1 MSTTGRSAARATG
14 QEAARATAEGPAS
27 AALSNTSARATGP
40 KGAACLNQEAP
51 GGVATN
57 TVATGRD
64 AVDSWL
70 AEHAVDLVQ
79 WRRHIHA
86 NPELSRTEF
95 GTTEFVAAWLTK
107 AGLSPQKMPGGT
119 GLICDIG
126 PEGPRIGLRAD
137 MDALPLQEFTG
148 LPFAST
154 VPGVSHACG
163 HDAHTTV
170 LLGTA
175 LALAEVP
182 ELPVGV
188 RLVFQPAEEVM
199 PGGAID
205 LVAAGVMEGVD
216 RIFALHCDPR
226 LEVGRVG
233 IRVGAITSAADTIE
247 LVLDSPGG
255 HTSRPHLT
263 SDLVYAIGTV
273 ITGLPGLLSRRIDP
287 RTSTVMVW
295 GAVSAGKAPNAIP
308 QTGML
313 TGTVRTGDHATW
325 SLLEPMVHEIVDGLL
340 APTGVRYQLNYR
352 RGVPPVVNDEHSTRL
367 FEDAIR
373 ALGPDALA
381 DTIQSGG
388 GEDFSWYLEEV
399 PGAMARLGVWSG
411 HGEQLDLH
419 QPTFDLDERAL
430 EVGVRVLSNIVLQ
443 QPSR

>member
-1 MSTTGRSAARATG
+1 MSTSGRSAAQATVPTAG
-14 QEAARATAEGPAS
+14 ARVVTEGLGSS
-27 AALSNTSARATGP
+27 AVSETRRS
-40 KGAACLNQEAP
+40 
-51 GGVATN
+51 
-57 TVATGRD
+57 GRE
-64 AVDSWL
+64 VVESWL
-70 AEHAVDLVQ
+70 ADHTVDLVQ

-95 GTTEFVAAWLTK
+95 GTTEFVSAWLTK
-107 AGLSPQKMPGGT
+107 AGLAPQVLPGGT

-126 PEGPRIGLRAD
+126 PEGRRIGLRAD

-148 LPFAST
+148 LSFAST

-163 HDAHTTV
+163 HDAHTTI

-188 RLVFQPAEEVM
+188 RLVFQPAEEIM

-205 LVAAGVMEGVD
+205 VVATGAMAGVE

-313 TGTVRTGDHATW
+313 TGTIRTGDHDTW
-325 SLLEPMVHEIVDGLL
+325 SLLEPMVREIVDGLL

-352 RGVPPVVNDEHSTRL
+352 RGVPPVVNEEHSTRM

-373 ALGPDALA
+373 ALGPDALS
-381 DTIQSGG
+381 DTMQSGG

-411 HGEQLDLH
+411 EGEQLDLH
-419 QPTFDLDERAL
+419 QPTFDIDERAL
-430 EVGVRVLSNIVLQ
+430 AVGVRVLSNIVL
-443 QPSR
+443 SV

>member
-1 MSTTGRSAARATG
+1 MSTTGRLAARVTAPGAAAGVTTGNQATG
-14 QEAARATAEGPAS
+14 DS
-27 AALSNTSARATGP
+27 ADGNSANGHSESVVMADIVQTG
-40 KGAACLNQEAP
+40 Q
-51 GGVATN
+51 
-57 TVATGRD
+57 D
-64 AVDSWL
+64 AVESWL
-70 AEHAVDLVQ
+70 ADHTVDLVQ

-95 GTTEFVAAWLTK
+95 GTTEFVATWLTK
-107 AGLSPQKMPGGT
+107 AGLSPQKMPNGT
-119 GLICDIG
+119 GVLCDIG
-126 PEGPRIGLRAD
+126 PTDAPRIGLRAD

-148 LPFAST
+148 LSFAST

-163 HDAHTTV
+163 HDAHTTI

-175 LALAEVP
+175 LALADMR
-182 ELPVGV
+182 LPVGV
-188 RLVFQPAEEVM
+188 RFVFQPAEEVM

-205 LVAAGVMEGVD
+205 MVAAGAMAGVD

-226 LEVGRVG
+226 LEVGRIG

-325 SLLEPMVHEIVDGLL
+325 SLLEPMVREIVDGLL
-340 APTGVRYQLNYR
+340 APTGVRYQLNYK
-352 RGVPPVVNDEHSTRL
+352 RGVPPVVNDEHSTRI

-373 ALGPDALA
+373 AIGPDALA
-381 DTIQSGG
+381 DTMQSGG

-419 QPTFDLDERAL
+419 QPNFDIDERAL
-430 EVGVRVLSNIVLQ
+430 AVGVRVLSNIVL
-443 QPSR
+443 SAG

>member
-1 MSTTGRSAARATG
+1 MSSPAARATG
-14 QEAARATAEGPAS
+14 PEEAARVSTRPPVTTKATGG
-27 AALSNTSARATGP
+27 AALSQATR
-40 KGAACLNQEAP
+40 
-51 GGVATN
+51 
-57 TVATGRD
+57 TGQDVVD
-64 AVDSWL
+64 AWL
-70 AEHAVDLVQ
+70 AEHTVDLIQ

-95 GTTEFVAAWLTK
+95 GTTEFVATWLTK
-107 AGLSPQKMPGGT
+107 AGLSPRVLPGGT

-126 PEGPRIGLRAD
+126 PATPRIALRAD
-137 MDALPLQEFTG
+137 MDALPMQEFTG
-148 LPFAST
+148 LSFAST

-163 HDAHTTV
+163 HDAHTTI

-175 LALAEVP
+175 LALAEAD
-182 ELPVGV
+182 LPVGV

-199 PGGAID
+199 PGGALD
-205 LVAAGVMEGVD
+205 VVAAGAMAGVE

-233 IRVGAITSAADTIE
+233 VRVGAITSAADTVE

-352 RGVPPVVNDEHSTRL
+352 RGGN
-367 FEDAIR
+367 
-373 ALGPDALA
+373 
-381 DTIQSGG
+381 
-388 GEDFSWYLEEV
+388 
-399 PGAMARLGVWSG
+399 PGV
-411 HGEQLDLH
+411 
-419 QPTFDLDERAL
+419 
-430 EVGVRVLSNIVLQ
+430 
-443 QPSR
+443 

>member
-1 MSTTGRSAARATG
+1 M
-14 QEAARATAEGPAS
+14 
-27 AALSNTSARATGP
+27 
-40 KGAACLNQEAP
+40 
-51 GGVATN
+51 
-57 TVATGRD
+57 TGRD

-126 PEGPRIGLRAD
+126 PDGPRIGLRAD

-163 HDAHTTV
+163 HDAHTTI

-182 ELPVGV
+182 DLPVGV

-199 PGGAID
+199 PGGAVD
-205 LVAAGVMEGVD
+205 LVAAGVMEGVE

-443 QPSR
+443 QPPR

>member
-1 MSTTGRSAARATG
+1 MADIVQTG
-14 QEAARATAEGPAS
+14 Q
-27 AALSNTSARATGP
+27 
-40 KGAACLNQEAP
+40 
-51 GGVATN
+51 
-57 TVATGRD
+57 D
-64 AVDSWL
+64 AVESWL
-70 AEHAVDLVQ
+70 ADHTVDLVQ

-95 GTTEFVAAWLTK
+95 GTTEFVATWLTK
-107 AGLSPQKMPGGT
+107 AGLSPQKMPNGT
-119 GLICDIG
+119 GVLCDIG
-126 PEGPRIGLRAD
+126 PTDAPRIGLRAD

-148 LPFAST
+148 LSFAST

-163 HDAHTTV
+163 HDAHTTI

-175 LALAEVP
+175 LALADMR
-182 ELPVGV
+182 LPVGV
-188 RLVFQPAEEVM
+188 RFVFQPAEEVM

-205 LVAAGVMEGVD
+205 MVAAGAMAGVD

-226 LEVGRVG
+226 LEVGRIG

-325 SLLEPMVHEIVDGLL
+325 SLLEPMVREIVDGLL
-340 APTGVRYQLNYR
+340 APTGVRYQLNYK
-352 RGVPPVVNDEHSTRL
+352 RGVPPVVNDEHSTRI

-373 ALGPDALA
+373 AIGPDALA
-381 DTIQSGG
+381 DTMQSGG

-419 QPTFDLDERAL
+419 QPNFDIDERAL
-430 EVGVRVLSNIVLQ
+430 AVGVRVLSNIVL
-443 QPSR
+443 SAG

>member
-1 MSTTGRSAARATG
+1 MSITGRSAAHATRSGTVTRATMGG
-14 QEAARATAEGPAS
+14 QGS
-27 AALSNTSARATGP
+27 AAQSDIAEVGP
-40 KGAACLNQEAP
+40 
-51 GGVATN
+51 
-57 TVATGRD
+57 D

-70 AEHAVDLVQ
+70 AEHTVDLVQ

-95 GTTEFVAAWLTK
+95 ATTEFVSAWLTK
-107 AGLSPQKMPGGT
+107 AGLTPQKMPNGT
-119 GLICDIG
+119 GVLCDIG
-126 PEGPRIGLRAD
+126 PVDAPRIGLRAD

-148 LPFAST
+148 LSFAST

-163 HDAHTTV
+163 HDAHTTI

-175 LALAEVP
+175 LALADQ

-188 RLVFQPAEEVM
+188 RFVFQPAEEVM

-205 LVAAGVMEGVD
+205 MVAAGAMEGVD

-325 SLLEPMVHEIVDGLL
+325 SLLEPMVREIVDGLL

-352 RGVPPVVNDEHSTRL
+352 RGVPPVVNDEHSTRM

-373 ALGPDALA
+373 MLGPDALA
-381 DTIQSGG
+381 DTLQSGG
-388 GEDFSWYLEEV
+388 GEDFSWYQEEV

-430 EVGVRVLSNIVLQ
+430 AVGVRVLSNIVLNA
-443 QPSR
+443 S

>member
-1 MSTTGRSAARATG
+1 MSTTGRSPRTTGPEAAACVTTEGPGSAVSSAARTG
-14 QEAARATAEGPAS
+14 PRTAACVGAEGTESPTGEDPASSAARTIVEKW
-27 AALSNTSARATGP
+27 LS
-40 KGAACLNQEAP
+40 
-51 GGVATN
+51 
-57 TVATGRD
+57 
-64 AVDSWL
+64 
-70 AEHAVDLVQ
+70 EHGEDLIG

-86 NPELSRTEF
+86 NPELSRAEF
-95 GTTEFVAAWLTK
+95 ATTEFIESWLVK
-107 AGLSPQKMPGGT
+107 AGLEPRKLPTGA

-137 MDALPLQEFTG
+137 MDALPLQEYTG
-148 LPFAST
+148 RPFAST

-163 HDAHTTV
+163 HDAHTAI

-188 RLVFQPAEEVM
+188 RMVFQHAEEVM

-205 LVAAGVMEGVD
+205 MVAAGAMADVSRM
-216 RIFALHCDPR
+216 FALHCDPR

-233 IRVGAITSAADTIE
+233 VRVGPITSAADTVE

-273 ITGLPGLLSRRIDP
+273 ITGLPGMLSRRIDP

-325 SLLEPMVHEIVDGLL
+325 SLLEPMVREIVDGLL
-340 APTGVRYQLNYR
+340 APTGVRYQLNYK
-352 RGVPPVVNDEHSTRL
+352 RGVPPVVNEEQATRML
-367 FEDAIR
+367 ENAIR
-373 ALGPDALA
+373 ALGPDALS
-381 DTIQSGG
+381 DTPQSGG

-411 HGEQLDLH
+411 EGDQLDLH
-419 QPTFDLDERAL
+419 QPTFDIDERAL
-430 EVGVRVLSNIVLQ
+430 SVGVRVMTNVVLGA
-443 QPSR
+443 R

>member
-1 MSTTGRSAARATG
+1 MSTTGRSAA
-14 QEAARATAEGPAS
+14 P
-27 AALSNTSARATGP
+27 ATGP
-40 KGAACLNQEAP
+40 AA
-51 GGVATN
+51 GIRVATEGPGSSA
-57 TVATGRD
+57 VSETGGSGRE
-64 AVDSWL
+64 AVESWL
-70 AEHAVDLVQ
+70 ADHTVDLVQ

-95 GTTEFVAAWLTK
+95 GTTEFVSAWLTK
-107 AGLSPQKMPGGT
+107 AGLTPQVLPGGT
-119 GLICDIG
+119 GLICDLG
-126 PEGPRIGLRAD
+126 PDGPRVGLRAD

-163 HDAHTTV
+163 HDAHTTI

-205 LVAAGVMEGVD
+205 VVAAGAMAGVE

-226 LEVGRVG
+226 LEVGRIG

-263 SDLVYAIGTV
+263 SDLVYAIGSV

-313 TGTVRTGDHATW
+313 TGTIRTGDHATW
-325 SLLEPMVHEIVDGLL
+325 SLLEPMVREIVDGLL

-352 RGVPPVVNDEHSTRL
+352 RGVPPVVNDEHSTRI

-381 DTIQSGG
+381 DTPQSGG

-411 HGEQLDLH
+411 EGEQLDLH
-419 QPTFDLDERAL
+419 QPTFDIDERAL
-430 EVGVRVLSNIVLQ
+430 AVGVRVLSNLALGASSV
-443 QPSR
+443 